1 MQTQANLIEATA
13 EHRSLLEQL
22 NKHTQNLQESQDIN
36 CVLEGKVKN
45 FNEMRKYKGK
55 AYSLD
60 GRNLVIVIVRIYTSD
75 RFGLHL
81 FVVILFGCS
90 ILEMIADIDRQIAWT
105 EYENKRDKLT
115 EIKKDKESAQAIYN
129 KYR

>member
-1 MQTQANLIEATA
+1 
-13 EHRSLLEQL
+13 
-22 NKHTQNLQESQDIN
+22 
-36 CVLEGKVKN
+36 
-45 FNEMRKYKGK
+45 MRKYKGK